1 MALFSLPPSAP
12 QADLDLGMFLGGKTH
27 AESSVT
33 LSRTLAPEWF
43 PQSGVQ
49 LTWPHAGTDWAYM
62 LQDVTD
68 CYVRLAF
75 EIATRE
81 PLLIVAPDVESVKR
95 LLEEKLPSR
104 ATQNIR
110 YFACATNDTWARD
123 HGFLTLVTNDGP
135 QLLDFRF
142 NGWGG
147 KFAAELD
154 NAINASVAEAGL
166 LNGRYVDCLDFELE
180 GGSIETD
187 GCGTLL
193 TTAECLLNP
202 NRNDGRFAQ
211 ADVER
216 ILGERLG
223 VDHFLW
229 LHHGYLAGDDTDSH
243 VDTLARLCPND
254 TIAYVKCKDEAD
266 EHFAQLAAMEEELRT
281 FRTKDG
287 KPFRLVP
294 LPMAEAAY
302 DEDGERLPATY
313 ANYLVMDGT
322 VLYPTYANEEKD
334 REAAVAIRQA
344 YPDRDVV
351 GVDCRALI
359 RQHGSLHCA
368 TMQFPRG
375 VMPANVEQ

>member
-12 QADLDLGMFLGGKTH
+12 QADLDLGLFLGGKTH
-27 AESSVT
+27 AESSMT

-43 PQSGVQ
+43 PQSAVQ
-49 LTWPHAGTDWAYM
+49 LTWPHAATDWAYM

-81 PLLIVAPDVESVKR
+81 PLLIVAPEVESVRR

-110 YFACATNDTWARD
+110 YFACETNDTWARD
-123 HGFLTLVTNDGP
+123 HAFLTLVTNDGP

-147 KFAAELD
+147 KFAADKD
-154 NAINASVAEAGL
+154 NAINGRLAEANVLHGK
-166 LNGRYVDCLDFELE
+166 YVDCLDFELE

-187 GCGTLL
+187 GDGTLL

-202 NRNDGRFAQ
+202 NRNGGRYSQ

-229 LHHGYLAGDDTDSH
+229 LSHGYLAGDDTDSH

-254 TIAYVKCKDEAD
+254 TIAYVKCTDEKDEHYA
-266 EHFAQLAAMEEELRT
+266 ALAAMEEELQA
-281 FRTKDG
+281 FCTKSG
-287 KPFRLVP
+287 MPYRLVP
-294 LPMAEAAY
+294 LPMAEAAF
-302 DEDGERLPATY
+302 DEDGLRLPATY

-322 VLYPTYANEEKD
+322 VLYPTYGHAETD
-334 REAAVAIRQA
+334 AAAAAAIRLA

-368 TMQFPRG
+368 TMQYPRG
-375 VMPANVEQ
+375 VFKACE